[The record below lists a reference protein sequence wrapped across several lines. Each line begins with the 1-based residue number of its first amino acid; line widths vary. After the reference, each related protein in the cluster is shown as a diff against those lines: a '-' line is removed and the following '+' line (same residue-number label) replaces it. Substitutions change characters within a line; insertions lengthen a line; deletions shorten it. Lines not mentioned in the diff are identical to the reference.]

1 MIKSLKRKKPFLYLG
16 ILGPGIITAFAD
28 NDAGGITTY
37 SIAGAQYGYQLL
49 WLLFLITFSLVI
61 VQEMAA
67 RMGTV
72 TGKGLA
78 ALIREQFGLK
88 LTMFCML
95 SLLIAN
101 VATTASNFAG
111 IAASLEILG
120 IGKYIGLPIMALI
133 VWLLVV
139 RGSYKSVE
147 KVFLVL
153 CLAYFSY
160 VITGFIVNADWPQ
173 AIRHTFVPS
182 FKWDLNFVLLT
193 IALVGTTVT
202 PWMQFFIQA
211 SVADKGVKI
220 DKYSYQKADVL
231 VGSFLTDF
239 IAYFIIICTAATL
252 FQAGISITSVK
263 DAALALKP
271 LAGHYAELLFVA
283 GFFNASTL
291 AAFILPLSTSYA
303 ICEAFGWESGIDRS
317 FKEAPMFIG
326 IYTFS
331 IIIGALVVLI
341 PKISLISV
349 MLLAQ
354 DVNGILLPV
363 ILIFMLLIINNKS
376 VMGNYTNSFLFNIVA
391 WATAILVIILTLLL
405 LILSTI
411 PLFG

>member
-1 MIKSLKRKKPFLYLG
+1 MIAALKKRKPFLYLG

-37 SIAGAQYGYQLL
+37 SIAGAHYGYQLL

-61 VQEMAA
+61 IQEMAA

-72 TGKGLA
+72 TNKGLA

-88 LTMFCML
+88 LTMFCMIA
-95 SLLIAN
+95 LLIAN

-111 IAASLEILG
+111 ITASLEILG
-120 IGKYIGLPIMALI
+120 IARYIGLPIMVLI

-160 VITGFIVNADWPQ
+160 VATGFIVNVDWPQ
-173 AIRHTFVPS
+173 ALRYTLIPS
-182 FKWDLNFVLLT
+182 FKWDLDFILIS

-211 SVADKGVKI
+211 SVVDKGVKI
-220 DKYSYQKADVL
+220 DKYPYQRADVV
-231 VGSFLTDF
+231 VGSFFTDF

-252 FQAGISITSVK
+252 FQAGITINSAE
-263 DAALALKP
+263 DAALALRP
-271 LAGHYAELLFVA
+271 LAGRYAELLFVA

-303 ICEAFGWESGIDRS
+303 ICEAFGWEAGIDRS
-317 FKEAPMFIG
+317 FNEAPMFII

-331 IIIGALVVLI
+331 IIVGAFIVLI

-354 DVNGILLPV
+354 DVNGILLPI
-363 ILIFMLLIINNKS
+363 ILIFMLLIINDKS

-391 WATAILVIILTLLL
+391 WATAIFVIILTLLL
-405 LILSTI
+405 LIFSII